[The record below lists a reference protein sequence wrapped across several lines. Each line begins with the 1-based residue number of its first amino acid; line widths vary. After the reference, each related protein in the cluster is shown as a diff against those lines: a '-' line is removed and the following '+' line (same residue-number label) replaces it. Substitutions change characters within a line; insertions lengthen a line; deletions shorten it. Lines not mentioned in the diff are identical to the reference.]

1 MHPIEILSE
10 IFGFSKFRVGQEEII
25 NHLIGCGD
33 TLAVMPTGAGKSLCY
48 QIPALIFKEQTI
60 VISPIVALMDD
71 QVAALKDLDVPA
83 DRMHSSRKRREN
95 IETWKRFSERKLK
108 LLYLSPEAL
117 MAERFISALRK
128 MKIAMFVIDEAHCIS
143 KWGNNFR
150 TDYAKLKSLSHL
162 FPNSILAAFT
172 ATADKTTQL
181 DISRKL
187 LRRNV
192 QTFVQGFDRPNL
204 SLAVS
209 LKINWRAQLLEFLAN
224 KREVSGIIYC
234 LSRKQTEITALFLNN
249 NGFKSIAYHAGQ
261 DAQLRKTNQN
271 IFMTESKVIM
281 AATIAF
287 GMGVDKPDVRFVVHI
302 NLPGSIEA
310 LYQEIGRAGRDGKS
324 AETLLIYGFDD
335 LVLRRR
341 FIEEDGSD
349 VEHKTQEHS
358 RLDALL
364 AYCNTPTCRR
374 KVLLAYF
381 DEDSDRCLNCDNC
394 ITPTILLDGTSSAK
408 ILLLG
413 ISETG
418 QSFGMMHLIDVVRGA
433 KTAKIREWHHHR
445 LESFGAGKAERKDF
459 WRGLIQQ
466 LIGAGHVHVNIKR
479 YGALEITK
487 CGLEI
492 LYGEEEFKYR
502 QFSKNIPKPYSNREK
517 FSKQIQS
524 SLVPESD
531 EKLLEELKAQ
541 RMVLAKRS
549 NLPAFVIFRD
559 LTLLEMVQYKP
570 KNREDFLAL
579 NGVGPKKLKKYGE
592 IFLAI
597 ISSH

>member
-502 QFSKNIPKPYSNREK
+502 QFSKNIPKSYSNREK

>member
-234 LSRKQTEITALFLNN
+234 LSRKQTEITALLLNN

-502 QFSKNIPKPYSNREK
+502 QFSKNIPKSYSNREK

>member
-381 DEDSDRCLNCDNC
+381 DEDSDRCSNCDNC

-502 QFSKNIPKPYSNREK
+502 QFSKNIPKSYSNREK

>member
-48 QIPALIFKEQTI
+48 QIPVLIFKEQTI